1 MAACAT
7 CSVADPNSKPSKEID
22 DASYFGFDDGFGYE
36 PFDTGP
42 RERGGRDRT
51 GFGKLFRRLVGR
63 GCRGGRTLG
72 DGGGED
78 FTIFEGSGS
87 DIGWAVYRDH
97 HLVPEF
103 AAEHVTFHVY
113 DWSGYSVQVDQ
124 EMAFATFDIRMEYEV
139 RGEARERDAHG
150 TAILVRTGDG
160 WKLAHLHTS

>member
-1 MAACAT
+1 MM
-7 CSVADPNSKPSKEID
+7 
-22 DASYFGFDDGFGYE
+22 
-36 PFDTGP
+36 
-42 RERGGRDRT
+42 
-51 GFGKLFRRLVGR
+51 L
-63 GCRGGRTLG
+63 RTLALTMVLATSLSTPALANEVDEIEQVLENYSDALSDEDVVAAERWVMAEG
-72 DGGGED
+72 DD

-124 EMAFATFDIRMEYEV
+124 EMAFATFDIRMEYEA